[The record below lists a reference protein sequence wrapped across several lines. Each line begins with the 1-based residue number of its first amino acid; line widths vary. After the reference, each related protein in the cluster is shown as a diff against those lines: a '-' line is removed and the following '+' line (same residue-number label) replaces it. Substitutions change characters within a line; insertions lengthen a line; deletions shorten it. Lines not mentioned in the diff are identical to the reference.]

1 MVKIPRA
8 SAEMHRHH
16 DGHLLQMTDWDD
28 IRLFLELA
36 REGSLSAAA
45 RRLKVDHST
54 VARRVTALEKR
65 LDLRLFDRL
74 ARGYVLTEEGE
85 ALLGTAERMETEAL
99 ALQRQASGR
108 PAMQG
113 NVRISTSPMLASL
126 FLAPRLAEFRK
137 LHPDIRIAL
146 SGNNRVV
153 DLARREADIALR
165 LTKPSE
171 SGLIARR
178 LGAVGFG
185 LYASPRYLAATR
197 PKEYGFIGY
206 DEPMGTISQ
215 QRWLE
220 QQLRGRPIVFLCGD
234 MATMYHATCADL
246 GVAVLP
252 HFAGTTDPQ
261 LRRVVTETEAPD
273 RDVWLLV
280 HPDLRRAPRV
290 RAAMDF
296 LVALFARD
304 RRLLEQGAATRTS
317 RTNKRQALPR

>member
-1 MVKIPRA
+1 
-8 SAEMHRHH
+8 
-16 DGHLLQMTDWDD
+16 MTDWDD

-85 ALLGTAERMETEAL
+85 ALLGTAERMETEAI

-108 PAMQG
+108 PALQG

-126 FLAPRLAEFRK
+126 FLAPRLVDFRK

-153 DLARREADIALR
+153 DLNRREADIALR
-165 LTKPSE
+165 LTKPNE
-171 SGLIARR
+171 SGLISRR
-178 LGAVGFG
+178 LGTVGFG
-185 LYASPRYLAATR
+185 LYASPRYLAATK
-197 PKEYGFIGY
+197 PKDYGFIGY
-206 DEPMGTISQ
+206 DEALGQISQ

-220 QQLRGRPIVFLCGD
+220 QQLRGRPVVFLCSD
-234 MATMYHATCADL
+234 MTTMYHATCAEM

-252 HFAGTTDPQ
+252 HFAGTTDPR
-261 LRRVVTETEAPD
+261 LRPVPAGTDAPD
-273 RDVWLLV
+273 RDIWLLV

-290 RAAMDF
+290 RAAMDY

-304 RRLLEQGAATRTS
+304 RRLLEHGAATRTS
-317 RTNKRQALPR
+317 RTNKRRALPR

>member
-1 MVKIPRA
+1 
-8 SAEMHRHH
+8 
-16 DGHLLQMTDWDD
+16 MTDWDD

-54 VARRVTALEKR
+54 VARRVAALEKH

-108 PAMQG
+108 PTMQG

-126 FLAPRLAEFRK
+126 FLVPRLVEFRR
-137 LHPDIRIAL
+137 LHPEIRLAL

-153 DLARREADIALR
+153 DLNRREADLALR

-178 LGAVGFG
+178 VGAIGFG
-185 LYASPRYLAATR
+185 FYASPRYLAATR

-206 DEPMGTISQ
+206 DGPMGQISQ
-215 QRWLE
+215 QRWME
-220 QQLRGRPIVFLCGD
+220 QQLRGRPIVFLCSD
-234 MATMYHATCADL
+234 MATMYHAARADM

-261 LRRVVTETEAPD
+261 LRRVAAETEAPD

-290 RAAMDF
+290 RAAMDY
-296 LVALFARD
+296 LVALFTRE
-304 RRLLEQGAATRTS
+304 RQLLEQGAAPRAGRTTRTI
-317 RTNKRQALPR
+317 RVRALPR

>member
-1 MVKIPRA
+1 
-8 SAEMHRHH
+8 
-16 DGHLLQMTDWDD
+16 MTDWDD

-36 REGSLSAAA
+36 RQGSLSAAA

-54 VARRVTALEKR
+54 VARRVAALEKH

-108 PAMQG
+108 PALQG

-126 FLAPRLAEFRK
+126 FLAPRLAEFRN

-153 DLARREADIALR
+153 DLSRREADIALR
-165 LTKPSE
+165 LTKPNE

-178 LGAVGFG
+178 LGTVGFA
-185 LYASPRYLAATR
+185 LYAGAKYLRATK
-197 PKEYGFIGY
+197 PKDYGFIGY
-206 DEPMGTISQ
+206 DETLGQISQ

-220 QQLRGRPIVFLCGD
+220 QQLRGRPIVFLCSD
-234 MATMYHATCADL
+234 MTTMYHAARADM

-252 HFAGTTDPQ
+252 HFVGTTDPR
-261 LRRVVTETEAPD
+261 LRRVAAETDAPD
-273 RDVWLLV
+273 RDIWLLV

-290 RAAMDF
+290 RVAMDY

-304 RRLLEQGAATRTS
+304 RRLLEQGAAPRTS
-317 RTNKRQALPR
+317 RTNARRALPR

>member
-1 MVKIPRA
+1 
-8 SAEMHRHH
+8 
-16 DGHLLQMTDWDD
+16 MTDWDD

-54 VARRVTALEKR
+54 VARRVAALEKQ
-65 LDLRLFDRL
+65 LDLRLFDRM

-85 ALLGTAERMETEAL
+85 ALLGSAERMETEAL

-108 PAMQG
+108 PALQG

-126 FLAPRLAEFRK
+126 FLAPRLVEFRR
-137 LHPDIRIAL
+137 LHPEIRIAL

-153 DLARREADIALR
+153 DLSRREADLALR

-185 LYASPRYLAATR
+185 LYAGTAYLAATK
-197 PKEYGFIGY
+197 PKDYGFIGY
-206 DEPMGTISQ
+206 DETLGQISQ
-215 QRWLE
+215 QHWLE
-220 QQLRGRPIVFLCGD
+220 QQQRGRPIVFLCSD
-234 MATMYHATCADL
+234 MVTMYHAARADM

-252 HFAGTTDPQ
+252 HFAGTTDPR
-261 LRRVVTETEAPD
+261 LRRVAADSDAPD
-273 RDVWLLV
+273 REVWLLV

-290 RAAMDF
+290 RVAMDY

-304 RRLLEQGAATRTS
+304 RHLLEQGAAPRTS
-317 RTNKRQALPR
+317 RTMRTTRTRALPR

>member
-1 MVKIPRA
+1 M
-8 SAEMHRHH
+8 S
-16 DGHLLQMTDWDD
+16 MTDWDD

-54 VARRVTALEKR
+54 VARRIAVLEKR

-85 ALLGTAERMETEAL
+85 TLLSAAERMETEAL

-108 PAMQG
+108 PTLQG

-126 FLAPRLAEFRK
+126 FLAPRLAAFRRS
-137 LHPDIRIAL
+137 HPDIRVAL

-153 DLARREADIALR
+153 DLSRREADIALR

-178 LGAVGFG
+178 VGAVGFG
-185 LYASPRYLAATR
+185 LYGGTKYLAATK
-197 PKEYGFIGY
+197 PKDYGFIGY

-220 QQLRGRPIVFLCGD
+220 QQLRGRPIVFLCSD
-234 MATMYHATCADL
+234 MTTMYHATCAGM

-252 HFAGTTDPQ
+252 HFVGTTDAQ
-261 LRRVVTETEAPD
+261 LRHVPAETAAPD
-273 RDVWLLV
+273 RDIWLLV

-290 RAAMDF
+290 RAAMDY
-296 LVALFARD
+296 LIGLFR
-304 RRLLEQGAATRTS
+304 REERLLRFGAEKPSAR
-317 RTNKRQALPR
+317 RRGAQASS

>member
-1 MVKIPRA
+1 
-8 SAEMHRHH
+8 
-16 DGHLLQMTDWDD
+16 MTDWDD

-108 PAMQG
+108 PGLQG
-113 NVRISTSPMLASL
+113 NVRISTTPMLASL
-126 FLAPRLAEFRK
+126 FLLPRLVEFRQQ
-137 LHPDIRIAL
+137 HPDIRIAL
-146 SGNNRVV
+146 SGSNRVV
-153 DLARREADIALR
+153 DLNRREADLALR

-178 LGAVGFG
+178 LGTVGFG
-185 LYASPRYLAATR
+185 LYAGSDYLAATK
-197 PKEYGFIGY
+197 PKDHGFIGY
-206 DEPMGTISQ
+206 DGTLGQISQ
-215 QRWLE
+215 QRWME
-220 QQLRGRPIVFLCGD
+220 QQLRGRSIIFLCSD
-234 MATMYHATCADL
+234 MATMYHAACAGM

-252 HFAGTTDPQ
+252 HFAATTEPR
-261 LRRVVTETEAPD
+261 LRRVPAETEAPD

-296 LVALFARD
+296 MVALFARD
-304 RRLLEQGAATRTS
+304 RRLLAQGAATRTS
-317 RTNKRQALPR
+317 RTNRRRALPR

>member
-1 MVKIPRA
+1 M
-8 SAEMHRHH
+8 M
-16 DGHLLQMTDWDD
+16 DWDD

-108 PAMQG
+108 PALQG

-126 FLAPRLAEFRK
+126 FLAPRLVEFRQR
-137 LHPDIRIAL
+137 HPDIRIAL

-153 DLARREADIALR
+153 DLNRREADIALR
-165 LTKPSE
+165 LAKPSE

-178 LGAVGFG
+178 LGTVGFG
-185 LYASPRYLAATR
+185 LYASPQYLRAT
-197 PKEYGFIGY
+197 KAKDYGFIGY
-206 DEPMGTISQ
+206 DETLGQISQ

-220 QQLRGRPIVFLCGD
+220 QQLRGRPIVFLCSD
-234 MATMYHATCADL
+234 MTTMYHATCA
-246 GVAVLP
+246 GMGIAVLP

-261 LRRVVTETEAPD
+261 LRPVPVELPAPD
-273 RDVWLLV
+273 RDIWLLV

-304 RRLLEQGAATRTS
+304 RRLLEQGGAGRGAR
-317 RTNKRQALPR
+317 RRPLPR

>member
-1 MVKIPRA
+1 
-8 SAEMHRHH
+8 
-16 DGHLLQMTDWDD
+16 MTDWDD

-85 ALLGTAERMETEAL
+85 ALLGAAERMETEAL

-108 PAMQG
+108 PALQG
-113 NVRISTSPMLASL
+113 DVRVSTSPMLASL
-126 FLAPRLAEFRK
+126 FLAPRLADFRIS
-137 LHPDIRIAL
+137 HPEIRIAL

-153 DLARREADIALR
+153 DLSRREADIALR

-178 LGAVGFG
+178 VGAVGFG
-185 LYASPRYLAATR
+185 LYAGTRYLAATK
-197 PKEYGFIGY
+197 PKDYGFVGY
-206 DEPMGTISQ
+206 DETLGQISQ

-220 QQLRGRPIVFLCGD
+220 QQLRGRPIIFLCSD
-234 MATMYHATCADL
+234 MTTMYHATRADM
-246 GVAVLP
+246 GIAVLP

-261 LRRVVTETEAPD
+261 LRRVPVETEAPD
-273 RDVWLLV
+273 REVWLLV

-290 RAAMDF
+290 RATMDY

-304 RRLLEQGAATRTS
+304 RRLLEQGAATRTG
-317 RTNKRQALPR
+317 RTTRTIRGRALPR

>member
-1 MVKIPRA
+1 
-8 SAEMHRHH
+8 
-16 DGHLLQMTDWDD
+16 MTDWDD

-108 PAMQG
+108 PALQG
-113 NVRISTSPMLASL
+113 DVRVSTSPMLASL
-126 FLAPRLAEFRK
+126 FLAPRLADFRIS
-137 LHPDIRIAL
+137 HPDIRIAL

-153 DLARREADIALR
+153 DLSRREADIALR

-178 LGAVGFG
+178 VGAVGFG
-185 LYASPRYLAATR
+185 LYAGTRYLAATK
-197 PKEYGFIGY
+197 PKDYGFVGY
-206 DEPMGTISQ
+206 DETLGQISQ

-220 QQLRGRPIVFLCGD
+220 QQLRGRPIIFLCSD
-234 MATMYHATCADL
+234 MTTMYHATRADM
-246 GVAVLP
+246 GIAVLP
-252 HFAGTTDPQ
+252 HFVGTTDPQ
-261 LRRVVTETEAPD
+261 LRRVPVETEAPD
-273 RDVWLLV
+273 REVWLLV

-290 RAAMDF
+290 RATMDY

-304 RRLLEQGAATRTS
+304 RRLLERGAAARTGRTTRTI
-317 RTNKRQALPR
+317 RGRALPR